1 MKVKMLGSYR
11 NQKGTLVFVYAVLAL
26 SADQKDAYKAA
37 QGDNYREV
45 QAGDNRAAE
54 GTPLW
59 FTTRCIGDSGSLIV
73 TSKGKIVADMSQYE
87 KAASIAA
94 QFGGNLGQELA
105 KHAAAQL
112 LGGSPAEAP
121 ATVAAPTVATSAD
134 LSNPE

>member
-26 SADQKDAYKAA
+26 GAEQKEAYKAA

-59 FTTRCIGDSGSLIV
+59 FTTRCIGNTGSLIL
-73 TSKGKIVADMSQYE
+73 TTKGKIVADMSEYE
-87 KAASIAA
+87 IAASLAA
-94 QFGGNLGQELA
+94 QFGGNLGAELA

-112 LGGSPAEAP
+112 LGGSSAEAP
-121 ATVAAPTVATSAD
+121 ATVTAPTVTTSAD